1 MAQRKRSEPNG
12 KEVEW
17 IIHSD
22 KLSGEIP
29 TLKLWFLGDGSDELN
44 EFG

>member
-1 MAQRKRSEPNG
+1 MAQQKRSEPNG

-29 TLKLWFLGDGSDELN
+29 TPKLWFLGDGSDELN